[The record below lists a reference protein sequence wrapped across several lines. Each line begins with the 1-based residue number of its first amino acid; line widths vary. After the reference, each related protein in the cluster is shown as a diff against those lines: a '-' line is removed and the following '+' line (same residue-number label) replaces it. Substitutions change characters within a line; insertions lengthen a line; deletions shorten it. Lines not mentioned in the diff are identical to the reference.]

1 MEDCISINLDQ
12 THHMFNLGM
21 NKSNLHAQ
29 ESASILHPQLLYL
42 GITLVLILLYHRKDP
57 ACNHVL
63 HNIHVFKKY
72 LIPVEGTK

>member
-21 NKSNLHAQ
+21 NRSNLHAQ

-42 GITLVLILLYHRKDP
+42 GTVLVLILVYHRKD
-57 ACNHVL
+57 CDGNHVL
-63 HNIHVFKKY
+63 HDSD
-72 LIPVEGTK
+72 LP